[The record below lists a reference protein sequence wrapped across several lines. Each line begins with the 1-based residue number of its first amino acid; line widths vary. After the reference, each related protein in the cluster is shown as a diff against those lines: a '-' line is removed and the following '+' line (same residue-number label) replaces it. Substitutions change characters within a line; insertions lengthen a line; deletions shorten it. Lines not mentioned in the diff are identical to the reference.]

1 MIEWTNA
8 GHLSC
13 GTTTVGGAFLIKGD
27 ARGGV
32 GLKQDTGAAQAC
44 NTSADNGD
52 VEGRKGGG
60 AAGGSGGRGGRGRH
74 HADVRACQR

>member
-1 MIEWTNA
+1 MRSPVIEWTNA

-13 GTTTVGGAFLIKGD
+13 GTTTVGGAFLKKGD

-52 VEGRKGGG
+52 VEGR
-60 AAGGSGGRGGRGRH
+60 RGGRSRSSRGREG
-74 HADVRACQR
+74 VIVW